1 MKYYYFVR
9 ACNPFFFFPR
19 IFQRS
24 ACYYNIMGISLAHS
38 VQSVDDFFPR
48 CCRVGFGRGCA
59 PRLYITRAPRIY
71 RYIIQCHA
79 CAWCIV
85 RAIRVMNTNS
95 VIIFVISTIYD
106 LFVRGETDGRRRRK
120 PVSSAAREIII
131 LYYIIIHYIMCA
143 RPLTAAAAAICIN
156 MRRHIST
163 CTRRSATT
171 IIIIVS
177 LNISVGLWTISRDF
191 VYPHNIVYIIIIMI
205 IITLRA
211 TAETCRARRSKT
223 TIAAGSR
230 QSKQYYFT
238 LAQYTYH
245 FTRVNPCPRKRR
257 QYSIYL

>member
-1 MKYYYFVR
+1 M
-9 ACNPFFFFPR
+9 
-19 IFQRS
+19 
-24 ACYYNIMGISLAHS
+24 ISSCGAK
-38 VQSVDDFFPR
+38 R
-48 CCRVGFGRGCA
+48 
-59 PRLYITRAPRIY
+59 
-71 RYIIQCHA
+71 
-79 CAWCIV
+79 
-85 RAIRVMNTNS
+85 
-95 VIIFVISTIYD
+95 
-106 LFVRGETDGRRRRK
+106 DGRRRRK

-143 RPLTAAAAAICIN
+143 RPLTAAAVAICIN

-205 IITLRA
+205 IITIRA

-238 LAQYTYH
+238 LAQYA
-245 FTRVNPCPRKRR
+245 
-257 QYSIYL
+257 IYLPLYACKPVSTKT